1 MEGEYENTVPLDDTI
16 ALGSPEAEAHL
27 RTLDINTEVLSTPD
41 SIDCG
46 IAQSLD
52 DIVDD
57 SMDAIPLD
65 IDKDGSEVV
74 GKIFPLKENKTS
86 VRGHG
91 SCMEKRKM
99 NALGRTVMLDKDV
112 TGHSIQQLASTRRT
126 DERGDTQKHELASSH
141 ADTSNHKQQFIQDS
155 GTSEYEE
162 ALPDHSYNIV
172 QKDYKSLESIGLSVV
187 NALDFVDHFLAVNN
201 QYLCGKFENAR
212 ADGTNSPPP
221 FTTKGAQTLASR
233 TNLATR
239 ARELGMFDWEEKQAT
254 ERNSD
259 KKQDEKF
266 AMGSPGKPSEQDQS
280 ATNGQ
285 DIFEFGFDT
294 QMAAEA
300 MEALICAPPPN
311 SREQCTYQVP
321 KNEIHN
327 SSVNA
332 SKDEGLKHSANK
344 KVADSGPQINRKR
357 TVKLRSPT
365 SRLNGNKPLQFK
377 KHSENLT
384 GYNSPSSINKNLIY
398 REPLSAK
405 SSNCGHALTMKKS
418 ICGRSS
424 RVISQQKNGAPCES
438 ENSKGA
444 GNDLVSLN
452 FIGLNQHGEEMLFKK
467 FRRSSQKT
475 KRTEFQPSMAPVSSF
490 KRRISA
496 NLEFDVPKKRRKK
509 RLGIGVCKTIES
521 KSLMSASDGLAEVTR
536 TKGPQ
541 QPRSTSGSFGTIDLL
556 KLDPWCYPKQ
566 KRTHKGVR
574 HQSNGFSNSST
585 LLTLADDENKNKY
598 PTENRLSSWRNCGP
612 LLHSQTEFGSSPE
625 KNLPGVCESAITSEE
640 MIIMDLDR
648 VKSSELYGKS
658 DMMGTIWSVDCS
670 ENIRLGAVS
679 ADIRASQTTKTD
691 VRIPGKKLISRP
703 SLMKE
708 LTRLGYNKS
717 LPNFMPRELRRRR
730 RNVCVLFSQHLKSNV
745 LNQQKKILARLGFSI
760 ASCCSDATHFVIDGF
775 VRTRNMLEAIA
786 FGKPV
791 VTHLW
796 LESCGQ
802 ANSFIDEKSYI
813 LRDTK
818 KENEIG
824 FSMPASLACARENP
838 LLQGRRVFITPNV
851 KPSIEL
857 IQSLV
862 KAVHGKVIKGI
873 GRAAQ
878 GENFISKELLVLT
891 SEEDYVS
898 CLPILEKGAAV
909 YDSELLLNGI
919 VIQKLEFE
927 RHQLFTNCVEDNC
940 SKKCPEKN

>member
-1 MEGEYENTVPLDDTI
+1 
-16 ALGSPEAEAHL
+16 
-27 RTLDINTEVLSTPD
+27 
-41 SIDCG
+41 
-46 IAQSLD
+46 
-52 DIVDD
+52 
-57 SMDAIPLD
+57 
-65 IDKDGSEVV
+65 
-74 GKIFPLKENKTS
+74 
-86 VRGHG
+86 
-91 SCMEKRKM
+91 
-99 NALGRTVMLDKDV
+99 MLDKDV

-155 GTSEYEE
+155 GTSEYEA
-162 ALPDHSYNIV
+162 ALPDHAYNIV

-187 NALDFVDHFLAVNN
+187 DALDFVDHFLAVNN
-201 QYLCGKFENAR
+201 QYLCEKFENAI

-239 ARELGMFDWEEKQAT
+239 ARELGMFDWDEKQAT

-285 DIFEFGFDT
+285 DSFEFGFDT

-300 MEALICAPPPN
+300 MEALICAPSFN

-365 SRLNGNKPLQFK
+365 SR
-377 KHSENLT
+377 
-384 GYNSPSSINKNLIY
+384 
-398 REPLSAK
+398 
-405 SSNCGHALTMKKS
+405 
-418 ICGRSS
+418 
-424 RVISQQKNGAPCES
+424 
-438 ENSKGA
+438 
-444 GNDLVSLN
+444 
-452 FIGLNQHGEEMLFKK
+452 
-467 FRRSSQKT
+467 
-475 KRTEFQPSMAPVSSF
+475 TEFQPSMAPVSSF

-521 KSLMSASDGLAEVTR
+521 KSLMSGSDGLAEVTR

-585 LLTLADDENKNKY
+585 LLTLADDQNKNKY

-612 LLHSQTEFGSSPE
+612 LLHGQTEFGSSPE

-658 DMMGTIWSVDCS
+658 DMMGTIWSADCS

-745 LNQQKKILARLGFSI
+745 LNQQKKIMARLGFSI

-838 LLQGRRVFITPNV
+838 LLQGRRVFITPHV

-873 GRAAQ
+873 GRAAR

-891 SEEDYVS
+891 SKEDYVT
-898 CLPILEKGAAV
+898 CLPLLEKGAAV

-927 RHQLFTNCVEDNC
+927 RHQLFTNCVEANC